1 MFVLSTLY
9 LQNVLGYSALETG
22 VGFLPISAGI
32 VIGSGLAQQLIRR
45 AGVKPVLVT
54 GMTVTAIGLATLAS
68 TTAVD
73 GTYMGLLAGLL
84 PMAIG
89 MGLTFVPLT
98 LVGTTNVAAADAGLA
113 SGVFNTSQQVG
124 GALGLAILSTIATD
138 RTASALAGL
147 SGAPS
152 PAQQAGALVEGF
164 QLAFAVAAGLVA
176 AGALVTMALLRR
188 RDVARI
194 DAQEPVLVGA

>member
-1 MFVLSTLY
+1 
-9 LQNVLGYSALETG
+9 
-22 VGFLPISAGI
+22 
-32 VIGSGLAQQLIRR
+32 
-45 AGVKPVLVT
+45 
-54 GMTVTAIGLATLAS
+54 
-68 TTAVD
+68 
-73 GTYMGLLAGLL
+73 
-84 PMAIG
+84 
-89 MGLTFVPLT
+89 
-98 LVGTTNVAAADAGLA
+98 
-113 SGVFNTSQQVG
+113 VG